1 MTVVAARR
9 ELAGILLILL
19 LVWCG
24 WASGFRAGTRAGQW
38 AWLVSL
44 AAVLAV
50 ALGIYVGRSKQ
61 GSRWHIDPAS
71 VPWPRPGGG
80 GTRRALAGT
89 APWLALAVAILAW
102 EIGGID
108 TGVHEPH
115 LTLSALSLALRPVRA
130 GALAVWMGVAVCFA
144 VARTRAS
151 VHQQRQRRRGRPE
164 DPSQAT
170 SASALALGGG
180 PDRHVVGL
188 LALLEGRNRAVG
200 VAFWLG
206 VLAYTA
212 GADFVARRSS
222 GRIATFEEL
231 LGFISRPLSARV
243 FLVVAWTYAGWHLF
257 AH

>member
-1 MTVVAARR
+1 MAVRR
-9 ELAGILLILL
+9 DLAGILLVLL
-19 LVWCG
+19 LAWCG
-24 WASGFRAGTRAGQW
+24 WASGFQAGTRAGLS

-44 AAVLAV
+44 AAVLVV
-50 ALGIYVGRSKQ
+50 ALGMYASRNKP
-61 GSRWHIDPAS
+61 GSRWHVEPAPLS
-71 VPWPRPGGG
+71 WPRPGRG

-102 EIGGID
+102 EILGID

-130 GALAVWMGVAVCFA
+130 GALAVWMGVGVCFA
-144 VARTRAS
+144 VPRARVS
-151 VHQQRQRRRGRPE
+151 VDQRRQRRRCGPE
-164 DPSQAT
+164 DPSRAT
-170 SASALALGGG
+170 GAPALALGAG
-180 PDRHVVGL
+180 PVRHVVGL

-212 GADFVARRSS
+212 GADLLARRSA
-222 GRIATFEEL
+222 GRVATFEEL
-231 LGFISRPLSARV
+231 LSFISRPLPARV